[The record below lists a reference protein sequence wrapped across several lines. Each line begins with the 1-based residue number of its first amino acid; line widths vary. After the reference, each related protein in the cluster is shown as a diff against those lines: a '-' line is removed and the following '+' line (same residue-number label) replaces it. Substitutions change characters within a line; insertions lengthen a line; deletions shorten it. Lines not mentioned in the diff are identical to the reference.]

1 MRWHG
6 NTLKEQLK

>member
-6 NTLKEQLK
+6 NTLNEQLE